1 MSASRCY
8 TPDPL
13 ALGAPS
19 PHVGA
24 GSSADGRV
32 VSDSLPA
39 ELSQLLAASTD
50 ESRDAA
56 WAQFVETHHRLLLH
70 VARSTARDH
79 DAAMDAYVFILD
91 SLREGDFRRLRT
103 YAAVRKS
110 TVTTWLVVVAKRLC
124 VDFARARYGR
134 LDRGKDTT
142 SPERKTE
149 RRRLMDLAGEEIDIG
164 TVADPSE
171 RTPETE
177 YEAAALLE
185 SLRQAISVLEP
196 RDRLLIALRFEDGL
210 TAEKIATT
218 LEMPSAFHVYRRLN
232 RVLAALRR
240 RMREM
245 EEGNPAA

>member
-1 MSASRCY
+1 MHAGRC
-8 TPDPL
+8 DNVVPL
-13 ALGAPS
+13 ALGDPRS
-19 PHVGA
+19 HVVA

-32 VSDSLPA
+32 VPDSLPT

-56 WAQFVETHHRLLLH
+56 WARFVDIHHRLLLH

-91 SLREGDFRRLRT
+91 RLREDHFRRLRT
-103 YAAVRKS
+103 YAGVRRS
-110 TVTTWLVVVAKRLC
+110 TISTWLVVVAKRLC

-134 LDRGKDTT
+134 LDRGKDPAA
-142 SPERKTE
+142 PERQQE
-149 RRRLMDLAGEEIDIG
+149 RRRLIDLACEEMDIG
-164 TVADPSE
+164 MVADPSE

-177 YEAAALLE
+177 FDAAALLE
-185 SLRQAISVLEP
+185 ALRQAISILEP

-210 TAEKIATT
+210 TAEKIAAT

-240 RMREM
+240 HMREM
-245 EEGNPAA
+245 DEGNPAA